1 MEAGAPLG
9 SYCNSVSL
17 GNSTSSPGFVFL
29 ICEVRMATR
38 LAFLPTMVFPYLK
51 HRRGAGENS
60 RWEKALEHF

>member
-38 LAFLPTMVFPYLK
+38 LAFFFTDHGIPIFEAPE
-51 HRRGAGENS
+51 RS
-60 RWEKALEHF
+60 R